1 MYIEHLS
8 LQNFRNYARLEVSLP
23 TGPILLYGSNAQGK
37 TSLLEAIYYLATSRS
52 PYTTTD
58 RQLINWNADPDLLAF
73 AKIGAEVVSAFRP
86 LSRVEVTLVQEPG
99 ALHSSLNGS
108 RLQKE
113 IRINGV
119 PRRVMDLIGQIN
131 VVMFLPQDLVL
142 VEGAPSERRRYMNIT
157 LCQTDATYCEALAT
171 FEKALTQRNALL
183 RRIADGEARP
193 DELGYWNEQLA
204 QAGGVLIAG
213 RQRLLRDLEV
223 KARRVHRDLSGGDE
237 DLELSYQPSF
247 LPTANNSGQ
256 LSFQVLGLDLNRQ
269 LKASD
274 IAAQYVETLVAR
286 QGEDIA
292 RGMTLIGPQR
302 DELRLLV
309 NGRDLGL
316 YGSRGQART
325 AVMSL
330 KLAELEWMRDAVGE
344 WPILLLDEVIAELDA
359 ARRAYLLDRISGA
372 EQVLLTTTEPDIF
385 TPEFLQKATRW
396 HIRQGQIIM
405 PQDGSG

>member
-23 TGPILLYGSNAQGK
+23 TGPILLHGSNAQGK

-58 RQLINWNADPDLLAF
+58 RQLINWNADRDVLSF
-73 AKIGAEVVSAFRP
+73 AKIGAEVISAGRA

-99 ALHSSLNGS
+99 ALNGS
-108 RLQKE
+108 RLQKD

-119 PRRVMDLIGQIN
+119 PRRVMDLIGKIN

-142 VEGAPSERRRYMNIT
+142 IEGSPAERRRYMNIT
-157 LCQTDATYCEALAT
+157 LCQTDSAYCEALAT
-171 FEKALTQRNALL
+171 FEKVLTQRNALL
-183 RRIADGEARP
+183 KRIGDGEARP
-193 DELGYWNEQLA
+193 EELGYWNEQLA
-204 QAGGVLIAG
+204 QAGGVLVAG

-223 KARRVHRDLSGGDE
+223 RARRVHRDLSGGEE

-247 LPTANNSGQ
+247 LPTANNTGQ
-256 LSFQVLGLDLNRQ
+256 LSFDVLGLDLNRQ
-269 LKASD
+269 LKAAD
-274 IAAQYVETLVAR
+274 ITAQYARTLDER
-286 QGEDIA
+286 RGEDIA

-309 NGRDLGL
+309 NTRDLGL

-330 KLAELEWMRDAVGE
+330 KLAELEWMRDTVGE

-359 ARRAYLLDRISGA
+359 ARRAYLLERISGA

-385 TPEFLQKATRW
+385 TPEFLSKATRW
-396 HIRQGQIIM
+396 RIHQGQIVE
-405 PQDGSG
+405 GS

>member
-23 TGPILLYGSNAQGK
+23 TGPILLHGSNAQGK

-52 PYTTTD
+52 PYATTD
-58 RQLINWNADPDLLAF
+58 RQLINWSADRDLLSF
-73 AKIGAEVVSAFRP
+73 AKIGAEIISAGRT

-99 ALHSSLNGS
+99 ALNGN
-108 RLQKE
+108 RLQKD

-119 PRRVMDLIGQIN
+119 PRRVMDLIGKIN

-142 VEGAPSERRRYMNIT
+142 VEGSPAERRRYMNVT
-157 LCQTDATYCEALAT
+157 LCQTDPPYCEALAT

-183 RRIADGEARP
+183 KRIGDGEARP
-193 DELGYWNEQLA
+193 EELGYWNEQLA
-204 QAGGVLIAG
+204 QAGGVLVAG

-223 KARRVHRDLSGGDE
+223 RARRVHRDLSGGEE

-247 LPTANNSGQ
+247 LPTANNTGQ
-256 LSFQVLGLDLNRQ
+256 LSFDVLGLDLNRQ
-269 LKASD
+269 LKAAD
-274 IAAQYVETLVAR
+274 ITAQYARTLDER
-286 QGEDIA
+286 RGEDIA

-309 NGRDLGL
+309 NTRDLGL
-316 YGSRGQART
+316 YGSRGQVRT

-330 KLAELEWMRDAVGE
+330 KLAELEWMRDTVGE

-359 ARRAYLLDRISGA
+359 ARRAYLLERISGA

-385 TPEFLQKATRW
+385 TPEFLGKATRW
-396 HIRQGQIIM
+396 RIHQGQIV
-405 PQDGSG
+405 DGS

>member
-23 TGPILLYGSNAQGK
+23 TGPILLHGANAQGK

-58 RQLINWNADPDLLAF
+58 RQLINWYADRDVLSF
-73 AKIGAEVVSAFRP
+73 AKIGAEVVSAARA
-86 LSRVEVTLVQEPG
+86 LSRVEVTLMQDPG
-99 ALHSSLNGS
+99 ALNGS

-113 IRINGV
+113 IRVNGV

-142 VEGAPSERRRYMNIT
+142 VEGSPAERRRYMNVT
-157 LCQTDATYCEALAT
+157 LCQTDTAYCEALAT
-171 FEKALTQRNALL
+171 FEKVLTQRNALL
-183 RRIADGEARP
+183 KRIGDGEARP
-193 DELGYWNEQLA
+193 DELGYWDGQIA
-204 QAGGVLIAG
+204 QSAGVLIAG

-223 KARRVHRDLSGGDE
+223 KARRVHRDLSGGGE
-237 DLELSYQPSF
+237 ELELSYQPSF

-256 LSFQVLGLDLNRQ
+256 LSFEVIGLDLNRQ
-269 LKASD
+269 LQAAD
-274 IAAQYVETLVAR
+274 IAAQYAATLTER
-286 QGEDIA
+286 RGEDIA

-330 KLAELEWMRDAVGE
+330 KLAELEWMRDTVGE

-359 ARRAYLLDRISGA
+359 GRRAYLLERINGA
-372 EQVLLTTTEPDIF
+372 EQVLLTTTEPEIF
-385 TPEFLQKATRW
+385 TSEFLQKATRW
-396 HIRQGQIIM
+396 HIHQGQIVTI
-405 PQDGSG
+405 QEGG

>member
-23 TGPILLYGSNAQGK
+23 AGPILLHGSNAQGK

-58 RQLINWNADPDLLAF
+58 RQLINWNADRDLLSF
-73 AKIGAEVVSAFRP
+73 AKIGAEVISAGRT

-99 ALHSSLNGS
+99 ALNGS
-108 RLQKE
+108 RLQKD

-119 PRRVMDLIGQIN
+119 PRRVMDLIGKIN

-142 VEGAPSERRRYMNIT
+142 VEGSPAERRRYMNVT
-157 LCQTDATYCEALAT
+157 LCRTDPAYCEALAT

-183 RRIADGEARP
+183 KRIGDGEARP
-193 DELGYWNEQLA
+193 EELAYWNEQLA
-204 QAGGVLIAG
+204 QAGGVLVAG

-223 KARRVHRDLSGGDE
+223 RARRVHRDLSGGEE

-247 LPTANNSGQ
+247 CRPPTTP
-256 LSFQVLGLDLNRQ
+256 
-269 LKASD
+269 ASCPLRCWGWTQPPVESCRHRRAVRPHARR
-274 IAAQYVETLVAR
+274 AARRGHRAR
-286 QGEDIA
+286 HDPDRPAA
-292 RGMTLIGPQR
+292 RR
-302 DELRLLV
+302 VRLLV
-309 NGRDLGL
+309 NTRDLGL

-330 KLAELEWMRDAVGE
+330 KLAELEWMRDTVGE
-344 WPILLLDEVIAELDA
+344 WPILLLDEVIAELTA
-359 ARRAYLLDRISGA
+359 ARRAYLLERISGA

-385 TPEFLQKATRW
+385 TPEFLSKATRW
-396 HIRQGQIIM
+396 RIRQGQIV
-405 PQDGSG
+405 DAS

>member
-23 TGPILLYGSNAQGK
+23 AGPILLHGSNAQGK

-58 RQLINWNADPDLLAF
+58 RQLINWNADRDLLSF
-73 AKIGAEVVSAFRP
+73 AKIGAEVISAGRT

-99 ALHSSLNGS
+99 ALNGS
-108 RLQKE
+108 RLQKD

-119 PRRVMDLIGQIN
+119 PRRVMDLIGKIN

-142 VEGAPSERRRYMNIT
+142 VEGSPAERRRYMNVT
-157 LCQTDATYCEALAT
+157 LCQTDPAYCEALAT

-183 RRIADGEARP
+183 KRIGDGEARP
-193 DELGYWNEQLA
+193 EELAYWNEQLA
-204 QAGGVLIAG
+204 QAGGVLVAG

-223 KARRVHRDLSGGDE
+223 RVRRVHRDLSGGEE

-247 LPTANNSGQ
+247 LPTANNTGQ
-256 LSFQVLGLDLNRQ
+256 LSFEVLGLDLNRQ
-269 LKASD
+269 LKAAD
-274 IAAQYVETLVAR
+274 IAAQYARTLDER
-286 QGEDIA
+286 RGEDIA

-309 NGRDLGL
+309 NTRDLGL

-330 KLAELEWMRDAVGE
+330 KLAELEWMRDTVGE

-359 ARRAYLLDRISGA
+359 ARRAYLLERISGA

-385 TPEFLQKATRW
+385 TPEFLSKATRW
-396 HIRQGQIIM
+396 RIRQGQIV
-405 PQDGSG
+405 DAS

>member
-23 TGPILLYGSNAQGK
+23 AGPILLHGSNAQGK

-58 RQLINWNADPDLLAF
+58 RQLINWNADRDLLSF
-73 AKIGAEVVSAFRP
+73 AKIGAEVISAGRT

-99 ALHSSLNGS
+99 ALNGS
-108 RLQKE
+108 RLQKD

-119 PRRVMDLIGQIN
+119 PRRVMDLIGKIN

-142 VEGAPSERRRYMNIT
+142 VEGSPAERRRYMNVT
-157 LCQTDATYCEALAT
+157 LCQTDPAYCEALAT

-183 RRIADGEARP
+183 KRIGDGEARP
-193 DELGYWNEQLA
+193 EELAYWNEQLA
-204 QAGGVLIAG
+204 QAGGVLVAG

-223 KARRVHRDLSGGDE
+223 RARRVHRDLSGGEE

-247 LPTANNSGQ
+247 LPTANNTGQ
-256 LSFQVLGLDLNRQ
+256 LSFEVLGLDLNRQ
-269 LKASD
+269 LKAAD
-274 IAAQYVETLVAR
+274 IAAQYARTLDER
-286 QGEDIA
+286 RGEDIA

-309 NGRDLGL
+309 NTRDLGL

-330 KLAELEWMRDAVGE
+330 KLAELEWMRDMVGE

-359 ARRAYLLDRISGA
+359 ARRAYLLERISGA

-385 TPEFLQKATRW
+385 TPEFLSKATRW
-396 HIRQGQIIM
+396 RIRQGQIV
-405 PQDGSG
+405 DAS

>member
-23 TGPILLYGSNAQGK
+23 TGPILLHGANAQGK

-58 RQLINWNADPDLLAF
+58 RQLINWNADHDVLAF
-73 AKIGAEVVSAFRP
+73 AKIGAEVVSANRP
-86 LSRVEVTLVQEPG
+86 LSRIEVTLVQEPG
-99 ALHSSLNGS
+99 ALNGS
-108 RLQKE
+108 RLQKD
-113 IRINGV
+113 IRVNGV

-142 VEGAPSERRRYMNIT
+142 VEGAPAERRRYMNVT
-157 LCQTDATYCEALAT
+157 LCQTDSAYCEALAN
-171 FEKALTQRNALL
+171 FEKLLTQRNALL
-183 RRIADGEARP
+183 KRIGDGEARP

-204 QAGGVLIAG
+204 QSAGVVIAG

-223 KARRVHRDLSGGDE
+223 KARRVHRDLSGGNE

-247 LPTANNSGQ
+247 LPTANNTGQ
-256 LSFQVLGLDLNRQ
+256 LSFDVIGLDLNRQ
-269 LKASD
+269 LKPDD
-274 IAAQYVETLVAR
+274 IATQYAATLEER
-286 QGEDIA
+286 RGEDIA
-292 RGMTLIGPQR
+292 RGMTTIGPQR

-309 NGRDLGL
+309 NGHDLGL

-359 ARRAYLLDRISGA
+359 GRRAYLLDRVSGA
-372 EQVLLTTTEPDIF
+372 EQVLLTTTEPEIF

-396 HIRQGQIIM
+396 HIHAGQIVTI
-405 PQDGSG
+405 QEGS

>member
-23 TGPILLYGSNAQGK
+23 AGPILLHGSNAQGK

-58 RQLINWNADPDLLAF
+58 RQLINWNADRDLLSF
-73 AKIGAEVVSAFRP
+73 AKIGAEVISAGRT

-99 ALHSSLNGS
+99 ALNGS
-108 RLQKE
+108 RLQKD

-119 PRRVMDLIGQIN
+119 PRRVMDLIGKIN

-142 VEGAPSERRRYMNIT
+142 VEGSPAERRRYMNVT
-157 LCQTDATYCEALAT
+157 LCQTDPAYCEALAT

-183 RRIADGEARP
+183 KRIGDGEARP
-193 DELGYWNEQLA
+193 EELAYWNEQLA
-204 QAGGVLIAG
+204 QAGGVLVAG

-223 KARRVHRDLSGGDE
+223 RARRVHRDLSGGEE

-247 LPTANNSGQ
+247 LPTANNTGQ
-256 LSFQVLGLDLNRQ
+256 LSFEVLGLDLNRQ
-269 LKASD
+269 LKAAD
-274 IAAQYVETLVAR
+274 IAAQYARTLDER
-286 QGEDIA
+286 RGEDIA

-309 NGRDLGL
+309 NTRDLGL

-330 KLAELEWMRDAVGE
+330 KLAELEWMRDTVGE

-359 ARRAYLLDRISGA
+359 ARRAYLLERISGA

-385 TPEFLQKATRW
+385 TPEFLSKATRW
-396 HIRQGQIIM
+396 RIRQGQIV
-405 PQDGSG
+405 DAS